1 MIRVNVVV
9 SEKGWKKFIKK
20 PELYLKSQTKK
31 INQDFF
37 FKKKKLEFSILL
49 SANKEIKRLNKKFRK
64 KNKIT
69 DVLSFPFYEKNSLD
83 KLLRKKNLIYLGDI
97 IINLNNVLDKTKVN
111 FLKNEFDKLW
121 IHGFLHLLGYKHKI
135 DKDYLK
141 MKKLENKFI
150 KLIS

>member
-1 MIRVNVVV
+1 MINVNIV
-9 SEKGWKKFIKK
+9 SEYNFWKKNINNPKLYINKK
-20 PELYLKSQTKK
+20 LKK
-31 INQDFF
+31 IQLIPILNN
-37 FKKKKLEFSILL
+37 KLKIFTILL
-49 SANKEIKRLNKKFRK
+49 TNNSKMKYLNKKFRK

-69 DVLSFPFYEKNSLD
+69 DVLSFPFYEKNSLG

>member
-37 FKKKKLEFSILL
+37 FKKKKFEFSILL

-69 DVLSFPFYEKNSLD
+69 DVLSFPFYEKNSLG

>member
-1 MIRVNVVV
+1 M
-9 SEKGWKKFIKK
+9 
-20 PELYLKSQTKK
+20 K
-31 INQDFF
+31 IFF
-37 FKKKKLEFSILL
+37 LKKKKLEFSILL

-69 DVLSFPFYEKNSLD
+69 DVLSFPFYEKNSLG

>member
-1 MIRVNVVV
+1 M
-9 SEKGWKKFIKK
+9 
-20 PELYLKSQTKK
+20 
-31 INQDFF
+31 
-37 FKKKKLEFSILL
+37 
-49 SANKEIKRLNKKFRK
+49 
-64 KNKIT
+64 
-69 DVLSFPFYEKNSLD
+69 
-83 KLLRKKNLIYLGDI
+83 LRKKNLIYLGDI